1 MKHVVVK
8 VELTDAQAYALAQFL
23 KRVGLTDYRPLAID
37 HDEAYTML
45 AAGEAVRAALR
56 EVGYAPR

>member
-1 MKHVVVK
+1 MKYVAVNVD
-8 VELTDAQAYALAQFL
+8 LTDAQAYALAQFL
-23 KRVGLTDYRPLAID
+23 KRVGLSDYRPLAVD
-37 HDEAYTML
+37 HDEAYTTL